1 MMYRLT
7 GVLLTVAA
15 VLALSACGISGNLR
29 GEPGYAEFES
39 PGLRNTDL
47 QFALSLGPVPLRFA
61 RKFVDDDPEVSAILD
76 QLSAIRLRVYE
87 VDANPE
93 SVRQTMGQATDR
105 LIEEGWSTVVAM
117 REDDELASVLVW
129 MDEED
134 EIRGLAVIAQ
144 DATEL
149 VFVNLIGR
157 IRPELFGTYMAELDI
172 IAPAVEIDP
181 I

>member
-1 MMYRLT
+1 MYKLKRI
-7 GVLLTVAA
+7 LLTAA
-15 VLALSACGISGNLR
+15 AISVLSACGISGNLR

-61 RKFVDDDPEVSAILD
+61 RKFVDDDPEASAILD

-87 VDANPE
+87 IDGNPE
-93 SVRQTMGQATDR
+93 NVRRRMGQATDR
-105 LIEEGWSTVVAM
+105 LIEEGWTTVIAV

-129 MDEED
+129 MDEEN

-144 DATEL
+144 DATDL

-157 IRPELFGTYMAELDI
+157 IQPELFSTYMAEFDI
-172 IAPAVEIDP
+172 TTPDIEIDP